1 MRRQPERARRAP
13 SARERDDQRLQALAD
28 GERPKRS
35 LRILRN
41 DLGSAEALP
50 TLPARVARIVPRRY
64 TAA

>member
-1 MRRQPERARRAP
+1 MRARRERHRRTP
-13 SARERDDQRLQALAD
+13 TERERSDQRLAALAD

-35 LRILRN
+35 LRVLQA

-50 TLPARVARIVPRRY
+50 TLPARVARMVPRRY